1 MTHQPTGMHRAGNWG
16 GVELGPVSSRSDA
29 AIVIVINGMCCSPLI
44 RDGGMAS
51 VRSGRRCKVFVGQG
65 FDG

>member
-1 MTHQPTGMHRAGNWG
+1 
-16 GVELGPVSSRSDA
+16 VELGPVSSRSDA